1 MTKHKIIGARNGRDM
16 TNSIVKRFPKGYII
30 HNDAMMQKETPRE
43 CWMIV
48 DHFGRNDAGLEV
60 FIAVTG
66 RCQPTMA
73 DAISEMKWVR
83 DGIHD

>member
-1 MTKHKIIGARNGRDM
+1 MTSHKIIGARNGRDM

-30 HNDAMMQKETPRE
+30 HNDAMMQKETPYE

-48 DHFGRNDAGLEV
+48 DHFGKNEQGLEV

-66 RCQPTMA
+66 RVHRTMA
-73 DAISEMKWVR
+73 NAISELRWVR
-83 DGIHD
+83 DNIHD